1 MSKPGPSA
9 RKSGSCRADACGR
22 RLGAGVLALLGWCNA
37 GAAVLDI
44 PMNPA
49 LAMARL
55 DSKTCY
61 ATVER
66 RGKLVGYELGQL
78 LLSVDGS
85 LAALDPVA
93 TAEVGDG
100 RRRVYAG
107 AGLSV
112 MLVPRTTKT
121 RPGATADVFTIDE
134 RASLTVIHA
143 GTVHRYGMVDVRL
156 ACSP

>member
-1 MSKPGPSA
+1 MNVPAVRSRCP
-9 RKSGSCRADACGR
+9 GR
-22 RLGAGVLALLGWCNA
+22 RLGAGALALLGWCNA
-37 GAAVLDI
+37 GAAVPDI
-44 PMNPA
+44 PMHPD
-49 LAMARL
+49 LAMQRL

-61 ATVER
+61 ATLER

-78 LLSVDGS
+78 LLSVDGR

-93 TAEVGDG
+93 AAEVGDG
-100 RRRVYAG
+100 QRRVYTG

-121 RPGATADVFTIDE
+121 RPGATADEFTIDE

-156 ACSP
+156 ECSP